1 MGLDARTSEYAEEI
15 LSPHFGEL
23 IQFVKEAERK
33 LQSGEVKLIQHEEG
47 RVIKIITSFSSN
59 WKVALDTINRDV
71 MSSFPSFRT
80 GANVLQKA
88 LTLLVQYYHRFQK
101 ILNENL
107 ANLTSRQDLVN
118 IHQLMVEVKKYKP
131 NF

>member
-1 MGLDARTSEYAEEI
+1 MKVLQLQTYEYDKMHCNCRKLKFNVFLFFHLARVVTLISAFGSSWRQALDA
-15 LSPHFGEL
+15 
-23 IQFVKEAERK
+23 V
-33 LQSGEVKLIQHEEG
+33 
-47 RVIKIITSFSSN
+47 
-59 WKVALDTINRDV
+59 NREV

-80 GANVLQKA
+80 GAAVLQQA

-101 ILNENL
+101 IIGEVLPH
-107 ANLTSRQDLVN
+107 LTARQDLVN

>member
-1 MGLDARTSEYAEEI
+1 MTKVKLPLRHRSNILVLSLCRYLLNIFFSFSARVISLISSFGSSWRQALDA
-15 LSPHFGEL
+15 
-23 IQFVKEAERK
+23 V
-33 LQSGEVKLIQHEEG
+33 
-47 RVIKIITSFSSN
+47 
-59 WKVALDTINRDV
+59 NREV

-80 GANVLQKA
+80 GAAVLQQA

-101 ILNENL
+101 IIGEVLPH
-107 ANLTSRQDLVN
+107 LTARQDLVN

>member
-1 MGLDARTSEYAEEI
+1 MIAGN
-15 LSPHFGEL
+15 HGEL
-23 IQFVKEAERK
+23 LAK
-33 LQSGEVKLIQHEEG
+33 EEG
-47 RVIKIITSFSSN
+47 WLSLTNASKIRIRHSSSLMFSARVSTIIISFGGT
-59 WKVALDTINRDV
+59 WKQAIDAVNREV

-80 GANVLQKA
+80 GASVLQQA

-101 ILNENL
+101 ILGDHLPSMN
-107 ANLTSRQDLVN
+107 SRQDLVN